1 MAASGESE
9 YGGEPAIAC
18 AGLTKTY
25 REGTV
30 ALRNVTLT
38 VPCGA
43 SFALL
48 GENGAGKS
56 TLVRLLLGFIQPTAG
71 SLRVLGEVHAGQ
83 AHGRVGYLHERPV
96 FEPRFSG
103 REHLTYLAAL
113 SGLRGPAAVSRIGE
127 LLERVNLTQAADR
140 RSGTY
145 SKGMLQRLAI
155 AAALL
160 TDPELLILDE
170 PTSGLDPL
178 AQYEMRQIIGGL
190 QREGKTIFLCSHY
203 LAEVEA
209 LCESVGILRHGR
221 LVRSGIVADLLT
233 RGDLVE
239 IVLRDGE
246 SAEDV
251 VARLGL
257 ASLAVEAQENRLRVA
272 ASEQATLLAAL
283 VAANV
288 PITSL
293 NPVNETLEDLYV
305 RVAGPQRPLAEAI
318 SVGEREKGSAEQ

>member
-1 MAASGESE
+1 MATEL
-9 YGGEPAIAC
+9 AIDC

-25 REGTV
+25 GEGTT
-30 ALRNVTLT
+30 ALRNLTLT
-38 VPCGA
+38 VPRGA

-56 TLVRLLLGFIQPTAG
+56 TFVRLLLGFIQPTAG
-71 SLRVLGEVHAGQ
+71 SLRVLGEAHAGQ

-96 FEPRFSG
+96 FEPRYSG

-113 SGLRGPAAVSRIGE
+113 SGLHGLAAQRRIDDS
-127 LLERVNLTQAADR
+127 LERVQLISAASR
-140 RSGTY
+140 RSGGY

-160 TDPELLILDE
+160 TDPEFLILDE

-178 AQYEMRQIIGGL
+178 AQYEMRQLISGL
-190 QREGKTIFLCSHY
+190 HDEGKTIFLCSHY

-221 LVRSGIVADLLT
+221 LVRSGVVSDLLT
-233 RGDLVE
+233 RRDLIE
-239 IVLRDGE
+239 IKLGKSER
-246 SAEDV
+246 AKDV
-251 VARLGL
+251 VARLRLPSVEVDEQGNWLRL
-257 ASLAVEAQENRLRVA
+257 AA
-272 ASEQATLLAAL
+272 ADQASALAAL

-288 PITSL
+288 SIISL
-293 NPVNETLEDLYV
+293 NPVTETLEDLYV
-305 RVAGPQRPLAEAI
+305 RVAGPQRSPAEAI
-318 SVGEREKGSAEQ
+318 AAGESKQGGATA

>member
-1 MAASGESE
+1 MAAEL
-9 YGGEPAIAC
+9 AITC
-18 AGLTKTY
+18 AGLAKTY
-25 REGTV
+25 AEGTV
-30 ALRNVTLT
+30 ALRGISLT
-38 VPCGA
+38 VPHGA

-71 SLRVLGEVHAGQ
+71 TLRVLGAAHAAQ

-113 SGLRGPAAVSRIGE
+113 SGLRGAAAQERIDQ
-127 LLERVNLTQAADR
+127 LLERVQLTGAASR

-178 AQYEMRQIIGGL
+178 AQYEMRQIISGL
-190 QREGKTIFLCSHY
+190 HHEGKTIFLCSHY

-221 LVRSGIVADLLT
+221 LVRSGVVAELLT

-239 IVLRDGE
+239 IVLGE
-246 SAEDV
+246 DENAEAAL
-251 VARLGL
+251 ARLEL
-257 ASLAVEAQENRLRVA
+257 PSLEVEAQGNRLRVA
-272 ASEQATLLAAL
+272 AADQAALLAVL
-283 VAANV
+283 VAAAV
-288 PITSL
+288 PIHSL
-293 NPVNETLEDLYV
+293 NPVTETLEDLYV
-305 RVAGPQRPLAEAI
+305 RVAGPQRPPVEAI
-318 SVGEREKGSAEQ
+318 PASKSEKGGAA

>member
-1 MAASGESE
+1 MAM
-9 YGGEPAIAC
+9 EPAIDC

-25 REGTV
+25 GEGTT
-30 ALRNVTLT
+30 ALRNLTLT
-38 VPCGA
+38 VQRGA

-56 TLVRLLLGFIQPTAG
+56 SFVRLLLGFIQPTAG
-71 SLRVLGEVHAGQ
+71 SLRVLGEAHAGQ

-113 SGLRGPAAVSRIGE
+113 SGLHGPAAQRRIGD
-127 LLERVNLTQAADR
+127 LLERVQLTGAANR
-140 RSGTY
+140 RSGGY
-145 SKGMLQRLAI
+145 SKGMLQRLAV

-160 TDPELLILDE
+160 TNPELLILDE

-178 AQYEMRQIIGGL
+178 AQYEMRQLITGL
-190 QREGKTIFLCSHY
+190 HNEGKTIFLCSHY

-221 LVRSGIVADLLT
+221 LVRSGVVTDLLA
-233 RGDLVE
+233 RRDLVE
-239 IVLRDGE
+239 IVLSEDER
-246 SAEDV
+246 AEDV

-257 ASLAVEAQENRLRVA
+257 PSTETDEQGNRLRLA
-272 ASEQATLLAAL
+272 ATDQDRVLAAL

-288 PITSL
+288 SIVSL
-293 NPVNETLEDLYV
+293 NPVTESLEDLYV
-305 RVAGPQRPLAEAI
+305 RVAGPAQRPPAEAI
-318 SVGEREKGSAEQ
+318 AAGESERGGATS

>member
-1 MAASGESE
+1 MAA
-9 YGGEPAIAC
+9 EPAIAC
-18 AGLTKTY
+18 AGLTKSY
-25 REGTV
+25 GEGAV

-38 VPCGA
+38 VPRGA

-56 TLVRLLLGFIQPTAG
+56 TLVRLLLGFIHPTAG
-71 SLRVLGEVHAGQ
+71 SIRVLGETNAGQ

-113 SGLRGPAAVSRIGE
+113 SGLRGSAAHGRIDE
-127 LLERVNLTQAADR
+127 LLERVQLASTASR

-178 AQYEMRQIIGGL
+178 AQYEMRQIISGL

-209 LCESVGILRHGR
+209 LCASVGILRHGR
-221 LVRSGIVADLLT
+221 LVHSGVVAELLT
-233 RGDLVE
+233 RGDRVE
-239 IVLRDGE
+239 IVLAEDA

-251 VARLGL
+251 VTRLAL
-257 ASLAVEAQENRLRVA
+257 PSLESAVEGNRLRVA
-272 ASEQATLLAAL
+272 ASDQAAVLAAL
-283 VAANV
+283 VTANV

-293 NPVNETLEDLYV
+293 NPVTETLEDLYV
-305 RVAGPQRPLAEAI
+305 RVAGPQQRPAEAI
-318 SVGEREKGSAEQ
+318 AAGESGRGGTSS